1 MRGRGQS
8 ARSLF
13 SYVSLEERVPQRH
26 PLRRIRSIVDEAL
39 ESGCGADETNLSH
52 PNNGHT
58 FLCGNVASSVSP
70 SLAPSRFGGT
80 PEPPVTGPEPH

>member
-39 ESGCGADETNLSH
+39 ESLS
-52 PNNGHT
+52 PRFEELYSKRGRP
-58 FLCGNVASSVSP
+58 SVP
-70 SLAPSRFGGT
+70 PEHLLEPCCFTLATACAVSGS
-80 PEPPVTGPEPH
+80 